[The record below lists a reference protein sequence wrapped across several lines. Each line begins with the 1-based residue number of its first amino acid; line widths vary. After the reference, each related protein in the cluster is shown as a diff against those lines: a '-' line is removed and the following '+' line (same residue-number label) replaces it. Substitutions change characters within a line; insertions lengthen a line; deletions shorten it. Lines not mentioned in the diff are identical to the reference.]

1 MGRPV
6 GQKGINIPPK
16 MHLLFF
22 TYIIYLISIIN
33 CSEKEL
39 GQKEGCMKTNM
50 NPNSIVP
57 LYEQVAEFLKRDI
70 ENGVYNATGKIP
82 TEAELAEQY
91 KVSRITIRK
100 AMDNLVGDGLVEK
113 KQGKGTFIRR
123 QKFAKDIKN
132 LQSFS
137 EMCRHMNMKPGGQML
152 ENKLIPADDKIQK
165 QLNLEPGAYVVYIS
179 RLRTADGEPVTIERN
194 YFPVKYSFLLEK
206 KFDDNSLFECL
217 QEEAKV
223 RVISSEKQIELCRA
237 TAAEAKLMKVKKGAP
252 LLYIKSVAYTYDR
265 EPLYAGA
272 QVFNGEVCSLY
283 VCESVEQ

>member
-1 MGRPV
+1 ME
-6 GQKGINIPPK
+6 I
-16 MHLLFF
+16 
-22 TYIIYLISIIN
+22 
-33 CSEKEL
+33 
-39 GQKEGCMKTNM
+39 NM

-57 LYEQVAEFLKRDI
+57 LYVQVVECLKRDI
-70 ENGVYNATGKIP
+70 ENGVYNATGRIP
-82 TEAELAEQY
+82 TEEELAEQY
-91 KVSRITIRK
+91 KVSRITIRR
-100 AMDNLVGDGLVEK
+100 AVDDLVSQGLVEK
-113 KQGKGTFIRR
+113 KQGKGTFICR

-137 EMCRHMNMKPGGQML
+137 EMCHHMNMKPGGQML
-152 ENKLIPADDKIQK
+152 ENKLVRADEKIRK
-165 QLNLEPGAYVVYIS
+165 QLNLEPGAYVIYIS

-223 RVISSEKQIELCRA
+223 RVITSEKQIELCRA

>member
-1 MGRPV
+1 MRKLDSNAHSVFLLYYHLILVIKYRKKILTDPV
-6 GQKGINIPPK
+6 SDRAREIFEYIAPK
-16 MHLLFF
+16 YHITLEEWNHDRDHVHIMFRAHPK
-22 TYIIYLISIIN
+22 
-33 CSEKEL
+33 SELSKLVHADE
-39 GQKEGCMKTNM
+39 
-50 NPNSIVP
+50 
-57 LYEQVAEFLKRDI
+57 
-70 ENGVYNATGKIP
+70 KI
-82 TEAELAEQY
+82 
-91 KVSRITIRK
+91 R
-100 AMDNLVGDGLVEK
+100 
-113 KQGKGTFIRR
+113 
-123 QKFAKDIKN
+123 
-132 LQSFS
+132 
-137 EMCRHMNMKPGGQML
+137 
-152 ENKLIPADDKIQK
+152 K
-165 QLNLEPGAYVVYIS
+165 QLNLEPGAYVIYIS

-223 RVISSEKQIELCRA
+223 RVITSEKQIELCRA

>member
-1 MGRPV
+1 
-6 GQKGINIPPK
+6 
-16 MHLLFF
+16 
-22 TYIIYLISIIN
+22 
-33 CSEKEL
+33 
-39 GQKEGCMKTNM
+39 MKTNM

-152 ENKLIPADDKIQK
+152 E
-165 QLNLEPGAYVVYIS
+165 S
-179 RLRTADGEPVTIERN
+179 
-194 YFPVKYSFLLEK
+194 
-206 KFDDNSLFECL
+206 L

>member
-1 MGRPV
+1 
-6 GQKGINIPPK
+6 
-16 MHLLFF
+16 
-22 TYIIYLISIIN
+22 
-33 CSEKEL
+33 
-39 GQKEGCMKTNM
+39 MKTNM

-194 YFPVKYSFLLEK
+194 YFPVK
-206 KFDDNSLFECL
+206 LFECL

-252 LLYIKSVAYTYDR
+252 LLYIKSVAYTYDK

>member
-1 MGRPV
+1 MVKTKEGKYMLDAQAVTPLYV
-6 GQKGINIPPK
+6 QLMNNIEENINNRVFLPGEK
-16 MHLLFF
+16 LKSENEMAKE
-22 TYIIYLISIIN
+22 YGVSII
-33 CSEKEL
+33 
-39 GQKEGCMKTNM
+39 T
-50 NPNSIVP
+50 V
-57 LYEQVAEFLKRDI
+57 R
-70 ENGVYNATGKIP
+70 NAIGALIK
-82 TEAELAEQY
+82 
-91 KVSRITIRK
+91 K
-100 AMDNLVGDGLVEK
+100 GLVER
-113 KQGKGTFIRR
+113 KQGKGTFISKPKYTRNM
-123 QKFAKDIKN
+123 KK

-137 EMCRHMNMKPGGQML
+137 DMCHQMGVVPGAKTL
-152 ENKLIPADDKIQK
+152 ENKLIIPDEKISKMLEIPAGTQI
-165 QLNLEPGAYVVYIS
+165 VFIS
-179 RLRTADGEPVTIERN
+179 RVRYADNEPIAIENN
-194 YFPVKYSFLLEK
+194 YFSPKYSFLLGE

>member
-1 MGRPV
+1 M
-6 GQKGINIPPK
+6 I
-16 MHLLFF
+16 
-22 TYIIYLISIIN
+22 
-33 CSEKEL
+33 
-39 GQKEGCMKTNM
+39 
-50 NPNSIVP
+50 
-57 LYEQVAEFLKRDI
+57 
-70 ENGVYNATGKIP
+70 
-82 TEAELAEQY
+82 
-91 KVSRITIRK
+91 
-100 AMDNLVGDGLVEK
+100 
-113 KQGKGTFIRR
+113 
-123 QKFAKDIKN
+123 
-132 LQSFS
+132 
-137 EMCRHMNMKPGGQML
+137 
-152 ENKLIPADDKIQK
+152 
-165 QLNLEPGAYVVYIS
+165 YIS

-223 RVISSEKQIELCRA
+223 RVITSEKHIELCRA

>member
-1 MGRPV
+1 
-6 GQKGINIPPK
+6 
-16 MHLLFF
+16 
-22 TYIIYLISIIN
+22 
-33 CSEKEL
+33 
-39 GQKEGCMKTNM
+39 MKTNM

-165 QLNLEPGAYVVYIS
+165 QLNLERSICGLHFTPANS
-179 RLRTADGEPVTIERN
+179 RW
-194 YFPVKYSFLLEK
+194 
-206 KFDDNSLFECL
+206 
-217 QEEAKV
+217 
-223 RVISSEKQIELCRA
+223 RA
-237 TAAEAKLMKVKKGAP
+237 GD
-252 LLYIKSVAYTYDR
+252 DR
-265 EPLYAGA
+265 EKLLPSEIFVSSGKKI
-272 QVFNGEVCSLY
+272 
-283 VCESVEQ
+283 